1 MFWNLNKEII
11 PILRREKINYE
22 RAWMIIHHI
31 YHGLTRTTANLLLFT
46 MRARLSIDGI
56 NLIFL
61 IQVLGDNAL
70 QKL

>member
-11 PILRREKINYE
+11 PILRREKINKE
-22 RAWMIIHHI
+22 RAWMIIHH
-31 YHGLTRTTANLLLFT
+31 YLLLLFT